1 VLFRSTESVKRLG
14 SWLPAFDLALIDAGE
29 QSGRLDSCFRLLAE
43 YYGDRARMA
52 GQILVDLAYPAFLF
66 HFAIL
71 VFSFVRFVGSWNW
84 IGCLWQIAFILGPIY
99 GLIAAG
105 IYAAQSAHGEAWRA
119 FMERC
124 VARVPMLGTARRYLA
139 LGRLSAALEALLGAG
154 VSIIEAW
161 ELAAT
166 ASGSPAL
173 RRTVLAWRPLVDA
186 GQTPAEVV
194 NASGRFDHVFA
205 SQYSTGEVSGQL
217 DETLGRLHTYYQE
230 EGARKLRAFTQWT
243 PRAIYLGV
251 MLMIGYLVVRWWANY
266 FQQVGAAGGF

>member
-1 VLFRSTESVKRLG
+1 MALAFTPGQFRRRSEFYHQLAQLTSAGISVPAALEQLRRNPPTPSYRQPIAQLQEDLQQGCTFTESVKRLG

-52 GQILVDLAYPAFLF
+52 GQILVDLASPAFLF

-186 GQTPAEVV
+186 GQTPA
-194 NASGRFDHVFA
+194 
-205 SQYSTGEVSGQL
+205 
-217 DETLGRLHTYYQE
+217 
-230 EGARKLRAFTQWT
+230 
-243 PRAIYLGV
+243 
-251 MLMIGYLVVRWWANY
+251 
-266 FQQVGAAGGF
+266 